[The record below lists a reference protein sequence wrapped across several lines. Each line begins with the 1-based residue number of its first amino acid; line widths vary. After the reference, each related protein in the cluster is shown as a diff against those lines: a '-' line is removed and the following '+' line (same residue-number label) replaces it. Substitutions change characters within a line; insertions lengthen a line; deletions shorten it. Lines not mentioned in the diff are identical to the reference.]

1 MNSAC
6 PTDLKSASDDD
17 LLALLATLDRRKQAR
32 LIQQIR
38 SELGV
43 RGVYFIERVVT
54 EQGKSRVEIC
64 RREAV
69 ILPQGLLLSGAP
81 PIDWEAV
88 RGQRLFVFSF
98 IFAVLS
104 YFLPNLGVMPVF
116 SVSEIF
122 LMLFYSSA
130 ALFTLIL
137 VMLAR
142 RDLQTAVPKWRF
154 EQLLLIVNAGL
165 LALTLQ
171 NPLMLSVH
179 YLTAKSW
186 HQQVQVFDLQ
196 RNNNWCKRSV
206 FVKLTRSPQAPSNQT
221 PNNSTQSLNPA
232 PQSMRLCGFAMTEY
246 DLLRPNDHL
255 ELQGRRSVAAITV
268 TEVLIV
274 NAAQQMTK

>member
-6 PTDLKSASDDD
+6 STDLKSASDDD

-69 ILPQGLLLSGAP
+69 IPSQGLLLSGAP

-116 SVSEIF
+116 SVSETF

-206 FVKLTRSPQAPSNQT
+206 FVKLTRPPQAPSNQT
-221 PNNSTQSLNPA
+221 PNNSTLSLNPA
-232 PQSMRLCGFAMTEY
+232 PQSMRLCGFAMTDY

-274 NAAQQMTK
+274 NATQQMTK